1 MKINEKIRF
10 MRESKNWTQADMAE
24 KLNMSVGSYRKIE
37 QGQSKA
43 DHHKLERF
51 AQLFD
56 VDLLELMS
64 LGDGHV
70 IFISDSNHSP
80 CNVIGS
86 YTEIALE
93 FQKLQMVIMHKDEK
107 LNHKDEILNHK
118 DEILNHK
125 DEIIEQL
132 RTEIDLLKNVIE
144 LMKR

>member
-24 KLNMSVGSYRKIE
+24 KLNMSVGGYRKIE

-51 AQLFD
+51 ALLFD

-70 IFISDSNHSP
+70 IFIGDSNHSL

-86 YTEIALE
+86 SAEIAFE
-93 FQKLQMVIMHKDEK
+93 IQKLQMTITHKDET
-107 LNHKDEILNHK
+107 
-118 DEILNHK
+118 
-125 DEIIEQL
+125 IEQL
-132 RTEIDLLKNVIE
+132 RNEIGLLKEVIE

>member
-1 MKINEKIRF
+1 MKINEKIRV

-24 KLNMSVGSYRKIE
+24 KLNMSVGGYRKIE

-70 IFISDSNHSP
+70 IFIGDSNHSL

-86 YTEIALE
+86 SAEIAFE
-93 FQKLQMVIMHKDEK
+93 IQKLQMAITHKDET
-107 LNHKDEILNHK
+107 
-118 DEILNHK
+118 LNHK
-125 DEIIEQL
+125 DEIIDFQK
-132 RTEIDLLKNVIE
+132 REIARLEEIIA
-144 LMKR
+144 LMKKAGDFN